1 MPILT
6 ITVTNP
12 HKPSCP
18 FTGTVLSTPPL
29 PTSIL
34 SVALLSMSMMH
45 AHQGGKDYP
54 RHNAIFLKER
64 QEDYIIFT
72 IIKIEYVFVGALVR
86 YPYLSR
92 FLK

>member
-1 MPILT
+1 
-6 ITVTNP
+6 
-12 HKPSCP
+12 
-18 FTGTVLSTPPL
+18 
-29 PTSIL
+29 
-34 SVALLSMSMMH
+34 MH

-72 IIKIEYVFVGALVR
+72 IIKIEYIFVGTLVR